1 MVHAKMIGIVMGVC
15 AVWTIAPQAF
25 SAELA
30 PSPLLAI
37 DRNRATV
44 VDGVVAQW
52 GTAIA
57 SAGITAEQ
65 LRELLLAMRSDQLL
79 AASLA
84 GSLDGLRN
92 VVSASLLPETDVKPT
107 LIHAKALGDATQDVV
122 YVPVTPC
129 RLVETRG
136 VFPAVYQVGGPFA
149 PNEVRTYTLQGGNG
163 VCLTQLPASV
173 SPSAVQ
179 MQVYGIPTTTGSG
192 DIEVLPQGSAFGSSA
207 SLVYLGTSAFTS
219 SAVTSPANVA
229 NKQISVQVRGGGAHV
244 AIDIVGYFRPPA
256 GGYVSSVTAGT
267 GLTGGTITGSGTIAA
282 DTTYLQRRVS
292 GTCAAGSS
300 IRTINADGTVVCEA
314 DDAGTGTVT
323 SVATGA
329 GLTGG
334 PVTSAGTINLAATQ
348 LLPTVA
354 CANGQVPGWN
364 GASWTC
370 TTPSIVAANVNLQ
383 DSASSTVG
391 NLTKP
396 GGVFMH
402 NFGINGT
409 FAGVNAGNFSMTGS
423 NNSAFGYGAL
433 AVNAS
438 GLHNTALGTQ
448 ALAANTSGS
457 ANTAAGLFALGNTTS
472 GGGNTA
478 VGWTALSGNV
488 AGSNN
493 TVVGS
498 GASILS
504 SGSGNTAVGR
514 GALNNNT
521 SGSSNIAIGDSAGTS
536 LSTGNFNIVIG
547 NAGVNGEAQTIRI
560 GTNGDQTRAFIAG
573 VRGVTTGIGNG
584 IAVLIDS
591 NGQLGTVSS
600 SRDAKDDIADMQD
613 ASAGLMRLRPV
624 VFHYRDDH
632 TPAGPRLQYGLIA
645 EEVEGVYPGLVAQDS
660 KGKTETVM
668 YQYLGPMLLNEYQKQ
683 QRTIEALVREIAEL
697 RRAVGV
703 LMAPTAQ

>member
-323 SVATGA
+323 SVATGV

-334 PVTSAGTINLAATQ
+334 PGTSAGTINLATTQ

-370 TTPSIVAANVNLQ
+370 TTPNIVAANVNLQ

-423 NNSAFGYGAL
+423 HNSAFGYGAL

>member
-44 VDGVVAQW
+44 VDRVVAQW

-370 TTPSIVAANVNLQ
+370 TTPNIVAANVNLQ

-423 NNSAFGYGAL
+423 HNSAFGYGAL

-536 LSTGNFNIVIG
+536 LSTGNFNIVVG